1 MKGFEMLAAQVPAA
15 VANGNYFDIIIKGGW
30 ILIPIALLSLVAI
43 FVIFDRFVVINSAS
57 KEDDVLIKEVKNYIS
72 DGKSNSALIYCQ
84 KNNLPVSQ
92 VIGEGIRYMDYSIE
106 DIREAMEAKSREVLQ
121 YLGNRMNLLALVA
134 SIAPMLGFLGTI
146 MGVIKI
152 FYTISLTDNLS
163 IGTISDGLY
172 QKMICSAAGL
182 LVGIIA
188 FIGYHLLNSKID
200 KIAASMEKNG
210 NEFIFFLK
218 RGK

>member
-1 MKGFEMLAAQVPAA
+1 MNGFEILAATIPAA
-15 VANGNYFDIIIKGGW
+15 AVSDNYLDIIIKGGW
-30 ILIPIALLSLVAI
+30 ILIPIALLSLLSI
-43 FVIFDRFVVINSAS
+43 FVIFERFIVIRTAYN
-57 KEDDVLIKEVKNYIS
+57 EDKGVLNDVKSYIL
-72 DGKSNSALIYCQ
+72 DGKSDSALILCDKTNQ
-84 KNNLPVSQ
+84 PVSL
-92 VIGEGIRYMDYSIE
+92 VIGEGIRYMDYTIE

-121 YLGNRMNLLALVA
+121 YLEDKMNLLALVA

-163 IGTISDGLY
+163 IGSISDGLY

-182 LVGIIA
+182 LVGIVA

-200 KIAASMEKNG
+200 KIAAKMEKSG

>member
-1 MKGFEMLAAQVPAA
+1 MIHHILAAQMPTV
-15 VANGNYFDIIIKGGW
+15 VVNENYFDIIIKGGW

-43 FVIFDRFVVINSAS
+43 FVIVDRYIVISRAG
-57 KEDDVLIKEVKNYIS
+57 KEDTKVIPQVKDYILN
-72 DGKSNSALIYCQ
+72 GKTESALAVCEREG
-84 KNNLPVSQ
+84 KPVGL
-92 VIGEGIRYMDYSIE
+92 VVAEGVRNMEYSIE
-106 DIREAMEAKSREVLQ
+106 DIREAMEGKSREVLNV
-121 YLGNRMNLLALVA
+121 LEERMNILSLVA

-163 IGTISDGLY
+163 IGSISDGLY

-182 LVGIIA
+182 LVGIVA
-188 FIGYHLLNSKID
+188 FIGYQLLVGKID
-200 KIAASMEKNG
+200 KIAAKMEKQG
-210 NEFIFFLK
+210 NDFIFFLK

>member
-1 MKGFEMLAAQVPAA
+1 MLAAQVPAA
-15 VANGNYFDIIIKGGW
+15 VTNANYFDIIIKGGW
-30 ILIPIALLSLVAI
+30 ILIPIALLSLIAI
-43 FVIFDRFVVINSAS
+43 FVIFDRYVVISAAS
-57 KEDDVLIKEVKNYIS
+57 KENGMLIKEVKKYILS
-72 DGKSNSALIYCQ
+72 GKTDSALELCQ
-84 KNNLPVSQ
+84 KNKLPLSQ
-92 VIGEGIRYMDYSIE
+92 LLGEGILYMDYTME
-106 DIREAMEAKSREVLQ
+106 DIREAMEAKSREVLL
-121 YLGNRMNLLALVA
+121 YLENRMNFLALIA

-182 LVGIIA
+182 LVGIVA
-188 FIGYHLLNSKID
+188 FIGYHLLNSRID
-200 KIAASMEKNG
+200 KIAAKMEKTG

-218 RGK
+218 REK

>member
-1 MKGFEMLAAQVPAA
+1 MFGILAAQVPIA
-15 VANGNYFDIIIKGGW
+15 VANDNYFDIIIKGGW
-30 ILIPIALLSLVAI
+30 ILIPIALLSLLSI
-43 FVIFDRFVVINSAS
+43 FVIFERFVVISKAS
-57 KEDDVLIKEVKNYIS
+57 NESNELIKEVKSYIS
-72 DGKSNSALIYCQ
+72 NSRSDLALILCE
-84 KNNLPVSQ
+84 KTNRPVSL
-92 VIGEGIRYMDYSIE
+92 VVGEGIRYMDYTIE

-121 YLGNRMNLLALVA
+121 YLEDKMNLLALVA

-163 IGTISDGLY
+163 IGSISDGLY

-182 LVGIIA
+182 LVGIVA

-200 KIAASMEKNG
+200 KVAAKMERSG

>member
-1 MKGFEMLAAQVPAA
+1 MPSA
-15 VANGNYFDIIIKGGW
+15 VVNENYFSIIIKGGW

-43 FVIFDRFVVINSAS
+43 FVIIDRYIVIVKAS
-57 KEDDVLIKEVKNYIS
+57 KEDDKVIAQVKDYILN
-72 DGKSNSALIYCQ
+72 GKTDSALVLCERSN
-84 KNNLPVSQ
+84 KPVGMI
-92 VIGEGIRYMDYSIE
+92 VAEGIRNMDYSIE
-106 DIREAMEAKSREVLQ
+106 DIREAMEGKSREVLNF
-121 YLGNRMNLLALVA
+121 LEMRMNLLSLVA

-188 FIGYHLLNSKID
+188 FIGYQLLMGKID
-200 KIAASMEKNG
+200 RVAANMEKQG
-210 NEFIFFLK
+210 NDFIFFLK

>member
-1 MKGFEMLAAQVPAA
+1 MNGFEILAATIPAA
-15 VANGNYFDIIIKGGW
+15 AVSDNYLDIIIKGGW
-30 ILIPIALLSLVAI
+30 ILIPIALLSLLSI
-43 FVIFDRFVVINSAS
+43 FVIFERLIVIRTAYN
-57 KEDDVLIKEVKNYIS
+57 EDKGVLNDVKSYIL
-72 DGKSNSALIYCQ
+72 DGKSDSALILCDKTNQ
-84 KNNLPVSQ
+84 PVSL
-92 VIGEGIRYMDYSIE
+92 VIGEGIRYMDYTIE

-121 YLGNRMNLLALVA
+121 YLEDKMNLLALVA

-163 IGTISDGLY
+163 IGSISDGLY

-182 LVGIIA
+182 LVGIVA

-200 KIAASMEKNG
+200 KIAAKMEKSG

>member
-1 MKGFEMLAAQVPAA
+1 
-15 VANGNYFDIIIKGGW
+15 
-30 ILIPIALLSLVAI
+30 
-43 FVIFDRFVVINSAS
+43 
-57 KEDDVLIKEVKNYIS
+57 VKNYIS

-84 KNNLPVSQ
+84 KNNQPLSQ
-92 VIGEGIRYMDYSIE
+92 LIGEGIRYMDYSIE
-106 DIREAMEAKSREVLQ
+106 DIREAMEAKSREVLL
-121 YLGNRMNLLALVA
+121 YLENRMNLLALVA

-152 FYTISLTDNLS
+152 FYTISITDNLS

-200 KIAASMEKNG
+200 KIAANMEKTG

>member
-43 FVIFDRFVVINSAS
+43 FVIFDRFVVIHGAS
-57 KEDDVLIKEVKNYIS
+57 KEDSLLIKEVKNYIS

-84 KNNLPVSQ
+84 KNNQPLSQ
-92 VIGEGIRYMDYSIE
+92 LIGEGIRYMDYSIE
-106 DIREAMEAKSREVLQ
+106 DIREAMEAKSREVLL
-121 YLGNRMNLLALVA
+121 YLENRMNLLALVA

-152 FYTISLTDNLS
+152 FYTISITDNLS

-200 KIAASMEKNG
+200 KIAANMEKTG